1 MTGIAVRDQRA
12 GCGDEGQRRD
22 AGLAAG
28 LAAAGLA
35 VTGLAELLAVITRS
49 VALLGDAI
57 HDLSDVPPS
66 RWCFRAS
73 RSGRGPHSAVIRT
86 DTSARRAWLGSV
98 SRLWPGSARYAPGPG
113 ATAS

>member
-1 MTGIAVRDQRA
+1 MTGTAVRDQRA
-12 GCGDEGQRRD
+12 GCGDAGQRRD
-22 AGLAAG
+22 ATLAAG
-28 LAAAGLA
+28 LAVGGLA
-35 VTGLAELLAVITRS
+35 VTGPPELLAVITSS

-57 HDLSDVPPS
+57 HNLSDVPPS

-86 DTSARRAWLGSV
+86 VTSARRAWLGSV
-98 SRLWPGSARYAPGPG
+98 SRLWPGSARYVSGSR